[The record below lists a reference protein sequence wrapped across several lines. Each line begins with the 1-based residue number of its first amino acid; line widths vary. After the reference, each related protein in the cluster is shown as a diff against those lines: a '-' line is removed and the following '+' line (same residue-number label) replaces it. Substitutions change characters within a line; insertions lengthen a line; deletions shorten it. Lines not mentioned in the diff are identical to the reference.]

1 MKKFYFIFL
10 LIPSLTF
17 AQVAPDA
24 GKVLKQESDREK
36 FKDTPK
42 EIPKSLLEKSKKKDA
57 QPSDVKISVNSF
69 KFEGEIKLFPEKD
82 LQNLLLD
89 LNNKSLTFEQ
99 IQLAADRITS
109 HYNAKG
115 FFLAQA
121 IIPKQEIKNGIVI
134 ILINE
139 GKLDSKE
146 PYKINKKDLRISEDK
161 VKAYM
166 DESLK
171 GNLLIDSVERGLLNI
186 QSNPGVFAKVNLEPG
201 SEQGSTKIILDMSEG
216 PLVTGSITMDNYGNR
231 YTGDLRA
238 TASIDINDPSA
249 IGDYINA
256 LGTKSIEGD
265 LELKKITYNAPMGVS
280 GLRAEGSYSVV
291 DFKVGK
297 ELTSTKTA
305 GKAEDFNLN
314 LKYPIYRSVNN
325 SIFTNI
331 NYDKKYLFNETNSSV
346 TSDKELD
353 NYNIGLILQQT
364 DNFFGGGFTQT
375 SLNFTRGDL
384 DLSKVAS
391 SLSGDQD
398 AGGYKTNGNFNKQNI
413 QLTRIQRIDNK
424 LSLNFNADAQF
435 SSKNLDSSEKMSLGG
450 ASGVRAYP
458 VGEASGDEGYK
469 YSLDIK
475 YNLGNF
481 GFLENSFGSVF
492 YDYGRIRQYKNKD
505 ISTSVVNNNE
515 YSISGYGVSFDS
527 FISNILSVKLVLA
540 HTIGSNPGAS
550 SPQGNDSDGKN
561 ITNRILFVV
570 NSKF

>member
-1 MKKFYFIFL
+1 M
-10 LIPSLTF
+10 
-17 AQVAPDA
+17 
-24 GKVLKQESDREK
+24 
-36 FKDTPK
+36 
-42 EIPKSLLEKSKKKDA
+42 
-57 QPSDVKISVNSF
+57 
-69 KFEGEIKLFPEKD
+69 
-82 LQNLLLD
+82 
-89 LNNKSLTFEQ
+89 
-99 IQLAADRITS
+99 
-109 HYNAKG
+109 
-115 FFLAQA
+115 
-121 IIPKQEIKNGIVI
+121 
-134 ILINE
+134 
-139 GKLDSKE
+139 
-146 PYKINKKDLRISEDK
+146 
-161 VKAYM
+161 
-166 DESLK
+166 
-171 GNLLIDSVERGLLNI
+171 
-186 QSNPGVFAKVNLEPG
+186 
-201 SEQGSTKIILDMSEG
+201 STKIILDMSEG

-561 ITNRILFVV
+561 VTNRVLFAI

>member
-1 MKKFYFIFL
+1 MKKIYFIFFFF
-10 LIPSLTF
+10 PSIAF
-17 AQVAPDA
+17 SQVTPDA
-24 GKVLKQESDREK
+24 GKLLKQELDREK
-36 FKDTPK
+36 FKDIPK
-42 EIPKSLLEKSKKKDA
+42 EIPKTLLEKPKKKIV
-57 QPSDVKISVNSF
+57 QPKDEKITINSF
-69 KFEGEIKLFPEKD
+69 KLEGEIKSFSEQE

-109 HYNAKG
+109 HYNARG
-115 FFLAQA
+115 FFLAQV
-121 IIPKQEIKNGIVI
+121 IIPQQEIKNGVVI

-146 PYKINKKDLRISEDK
+146 PYKLNKKDLRISEDK

-166 DESLK
+166 NEALK
-171 GNLLIDSVERGLLNI
+171 ENFLKDSIERGLLNI
-186 QSNPGVFAKVNLEPG
+186 QDNPGVTATVNLEPG
-201 SEQGSTKIILDMSEG
+201 TEQGSTRIILDVSEG
-216 PLVTGSITMDNYGNR
+216 PLMKGSITTDNYGNR

-238 TASIDINDPSA
+238 TASIDINDPST
-249 IGDYINA
+249 IGDYINV
-256 LGTKSIEGD
+256 LGTKAIEGD
-265 LELKKITYNAPMGVS
+265 LELKKVTYNAPVGAS
-280 GLRAEGSYSVV
+280 GLRAEGSYSIV
-291 DFKVGK
+291 DFKIGK
-297 ELTSTKTA
+297 ELTYTKTE
-305 GKAEDFNLN
+305 GKAEDFNFN

-331 NYDKKYLFNETNSSV
+331 NYDKKYLYNEANSSV

-353 NYNIGLILQQT
+353 NYNIGIVLQKT
-364 DNFFGGGFTQT
+364 DDIFGGGFTQT
-375 SLNFTRGDL
+375 SFNFTRGDL

-391 SLSGDQD
+391 SLSGDQS

-469 YSLDIK
+469 YTLDIK
-475 YNLGNF
+475 YNLGNV
-481 GFLENSFGSVF
+481 GFLENFGSIF
-492 YDYGRIRQYKNKD
+492 YDYGRIKQYKDKS
-505 ISTSVVNNNE
+505 ISTSTVTNNE
-515 YSISGYGVSFDS
+515 YSISGYGLSFDTS
-527 FISNILSVKLVLA
+527 ISNFLSTTLILA
-540 HTIGSNPGAS
+540 RTIGSNPGAS

-561 ITNRILFVV
+561 ITNRVLF
-570 NSKF
+570 SIKAKF

>member
-42 EIPKSLLEKSKKKDA
+42 EIPKSLLEKSKKKDV
-57 QPSDVKISVNSF
+57 QPSDAKISVNSF
-69 KFEGEIKLFPEKD
+69 KFDGEIKLFSEKE
-82 LQNLLLD
+82 LQSLLMD

-109 HYNAKG
+109 HYNVRG

-166 DESLK
+166 NESLK
-171 GNLLIDSVERGLLNI
+171 SNLLMDSIERGLLNI

-265 LELKKITYNAPMGVS
+265 LELKKITYNVPVGVS

-291 DFKVGK
+291 DFKIGK
-297 ELTSTKTA
+297 ELTSTKTE
-305 GKAEDFNLN
+305 GKAEDFNFN

-331 NYDKKYLFNETNSSV
+331 NYDKKYLYNETNGSV

-375 SLNFTRGDL
+375 SFNFTRGDL

-391 SLSGDQD
+391 SLSGDQS

-424 LSLNFNADAQF
+424 LSLNFNTDAQF

-450 ASGVRAYP
+450 TSGVRAYP

-492 YDYGRIRQYKNKD
+492 YDYGRIRQYKDKD

-527 FISNILSVKLVLA
+527 FISNVLSIKLVLA